1 MSKTLKIKPLS
12 GYALIKPEAAE
23 EKTASGIYL
32 PDNAQ
37 ERPAKGKVVAVGG
50 PIKHPEHEE
59 KAEFSV
65 GDLVIYKKWGG
76 DELKLDG
83 DEFKLVKFDDVMAIL
98 EG

>member
-1 MSKTLKIKPLS
+1 MSKITLKPLA
-12 GYALIKPEAAE
+12 GYALIKPEEAV

-37 ERPAKGKVVAVGG
+37 ERPAKGKVVAVGS

-59 KAEFSV
+59 KAQFNV
-65 GDLVIYKKWGG
+65 GDTVIYKKWGG

-83 DEFKLVKFDDVMAIL
+83 EEYKLVKFEDVMAIVN
-98 EG
+98 

>member
-1 MSKTLKIKPLS
+1 MSKTNQIKPLA
-12 GYALIKPEAAE
+12 GYALIKPEEAV

-59 KAEFSV
+59 NPQFKV
-65 GDLVIYKKWGG
+65 GDTVIYKKWGG
-76 DELKLDG
+76 DEIKLDG
-83 DEFKLVKFDDVMAIL
+83 DEFKLVKFDDVMAIIN
-98 EG
+98 